1 MIISFDRVDLM
12 YGENWDKHY
21 NTISKEDNLIFWDEF
36 HCDRFSPLKNSAEGW
51 NELYKIYTSKFKKN
65 VVYYVTSDF
74 NIFSRA
80 KELKKYINSKN
91 ETINTDIKFLIHPY
105 TLPFNE
111 NFKLNDNSYVLIKDN
126 VIIRKKN
133 FEDEGVQYIKD
144 YKYNFISLNGTR
156 KDHRIRTIKNLHNHK
171 NFVYSYYPFEDDD
184 ELDYCFDISGEKRYL
199 NELTELN
206 EIYDKE
212 LFEKIID
219 KPLREQTKDELKN
232 KMQNKFDA
240 FQMCVPLEYVQSC
253 ADLVTESFVGD
264 SLSYTEKTWKPI
276 ALKKPFLLMSGK
288 NAHKYL
294 KVMGYEL
301 YDELF
306 DYSFDDKDFNTR
318 FSSIIDQV
326 KTLCKISTRE
336 FAEQISDEKIKSKIE
351 YNYSHFKEQSR
362 KWQEEFK
369 IYQEEYICE
378 ESTDNNFLKKLHR
391 NQFDENIFS
400 K

>member
-12 YGENWDKHY
+12 YGENWNKHY

-36 HCDRFSPLKNSAEGW
+36 HCDRFYPLKNSAKGW

-80 KELKKYINSKN
+80 KELKKYIDLKN
-91 ETINTDIKFLIHPY
+91 EKIYTNIEFLIHPY
-105 TLPFNE
+105 TMSFSEYFN
-111 NFKLNDNSYVLIKDN
+111 LNDGSGLLIKDN
-126 VIIRKKN
+126 EIFRK
-133 FEDEGVQYIKD
+133 GVGYKKD

-156 KDHRIRTIKNLHNHK
+156 KDHRIKTIKNLHNHK

-326 KTLCKISTRE
+326 KTLCKISTKE

-378 ESTDNNFLKKLHR
+378 ESTDDNFLKKLNR

>member
-36 HCDRFSPLKNSAEGW
+36 HCDRFSPLKNSAKGW

-80 KELKKYINSKN
+80 KELKKYIDLKN
-91 ETINTDIKFLIHPY
+91 EKIYTNIEFLIHPY
-105 TLPFNE
+105 TMSFSEYFN
-111 NFKLNDNSYVLIKDN
+111 LNDGSSLLIKDN
-126 VIIRKKN
+126 EIFRK
-133 FEDEGVQYIKD
+133 GVGYKKE

-156 KDHRIRTIKNLHNHK
+156 KDHRIKTIKNLHNHK

-219 KPLREQTKDELKN
+219 KPLREQTKDELKS

-288 NAHKYL
+288 NAYKYL

-326 KTLCKISTRE
+326 KTLCKISTKE

-351 YNYSHFKEQSR
+351 YNYLHFKEQSR

-378 ESTDNNFLKKLHR
+378 ESTDNNFLKKLNR